1 MQLEKTLYNLIN
13 TKESFF
19 NLRNEWIN
27 LDLLKKN
34 LKVGYYDRKDT
45 FYVFNLKK
53 SEYLDSYSKQVL
65 YEIVDENF
73 IEYEVW
79 IFKNIIDKETE
90 ENLFLYK

>member
-1 MQLEKTLYNLIN
+1 MQLEKTLYNLRN